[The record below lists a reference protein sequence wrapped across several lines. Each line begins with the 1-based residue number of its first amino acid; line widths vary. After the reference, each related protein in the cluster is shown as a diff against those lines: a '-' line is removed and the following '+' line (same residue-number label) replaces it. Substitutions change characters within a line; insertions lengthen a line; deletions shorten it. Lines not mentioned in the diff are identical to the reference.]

1 MDNVYHSYLELLDT
15 LRSNVEELSALA
27 KRKIEAAQND
37 DLVALDEVLK
47 REQALALSF
56 RGLEQSKERL
66 LGEMGCPLEDNPNF
80 DPHRA
85 HPPKFAALNNEERAA
100 LIAKDP
106 RYGRIVCRCETVT
119 EGEIVQAIHR
129 NPPARSLDAVKRR
142 TRTGMGRCQGGF
154 CTPVAVELLARELGI
169 PPEEVTKAGGAS
181 RLLTGKTK
189 STGGKLDGTA

>member
-66 LGEMGCPLEDNPNF
+66 LGEMGRKCP
-80 DPHRA
+80 
-85 HPPKFAALNNEERAA
+85 
-100 LIAKDP
+100 
-106 RYGRIVCRCETVT
+106 
-119 EGEIVQAIHR
+119 
-129 NPPARSLDAVKRR
+129 
-142 TRTGMGRCQGGF
+142 
-154 CTPVAVELLARELGI
+154 
-169 PPEEVTKAGGAS
+169 
-181 RLLTGKTK
+181 
-189 STGGKLDGTA
+189 